1 MHRQRRRFHSHRAHR
16 GPPHRRP
23 WIWAVLVV
31 GLAMPAGPVRSAETL
46 PEPFKAVVG
55 VLAQVPGDARTA
67 PSLGTERQGSGVVID
82 ADGLVLTIGY
92 LILEATAVRLVGPDG
107 DPVPAAI
114 VAYDHDTGFGLLR
127 AARPLGVDPVA
138 LGESAPLKT
147 GDKVIAVSHGG
158 PAPVIG
164 TRVVS
169 RRPFAGYWEY
179 LLEDAIFTAP
189 PHMAYGGAALF
200 GADGRLVGIGSLLV
214 NDAAPGPGPVPGNMF
229 VPIDGLKPIMAELL
243 QHGRRAAPSHPWLGV
258 YTDNTRGRLI
268 VTRLAPGGPGEKAG
282 LRPGD
287 VIIGVG
293 GRRIADAA
301 DFFRKVWSRGDAGVE
316 VPIDLV
322 PANATQ
328 LKVERVVVRS
338 MDRYDWLK
346 LGDRR

>member
-1 MHRQRRRFHSHRAHR
+1 MDRERCRFR
-16 GPPHRRP
+16 GPH
-23 WIWAVLVV
+23 WVAAVLVAL
-31 GLAMPAGPVRSAETL
+31 LAVPADSAFSAETM
-46 PEPFKAVVG
+46 PDPFKAVVG
-55 VLAQVPGDARTA
+55 VLAHVPGDARTA
-67 PSLGTERQGSGVVID
+67 QSLGTERQGSGVVID
-82 ADGLVLTIGY
+82 SDGLVLTIGY
-92 LILEATAVRLVGPDG
+92 LILEATAARVVGPDG
-107 DPVPAAI
+107 ELVPAAI
-114 VAYDHDTGFGLLR
+114 VGYDHDTGFGLLR
-127 AARPLGVDPVA
+127 AARPLGVAPAV

-147 GDKVIAVSHGG
+147 GDKVIAVGHGG
-158 PAPVIG
+158 PAPLVG

-179 LLEDAIFTAP
+179 LLEDAIFTSP

-200 GADGRLVGIGSLLV
+200 DADGRLVGIGSLFV

-229 VPIDGLKPIMAELL
+229 VPIDGLKPIMADLL
-243 QHGRRAAPSHPWLGV
+243 QHGRSTEPSHPWLGV

-268 VTRLAPGGPGEKAG
+268 VTRLAQGGPGEKAG
-282 LRPGD
+282 IRPGD

-301 DFFRKVWSRGDAGVE
+301 DFFRKVWSRGDAGVD

-322 PANATQ
+322 PVNTTS

-346 LGDRR
+346 LKKPE